1 METAWNKHLRRS
13 RITMKSKLFIFILAF
28 SALFIAG
35 NAAFFS
41 VTGLSHLFAG
51 AFWSVVIMASSLEL
65 GKLVTASFLHRYW
78 TTLSRWIKIYLVS
91 GCLILVGITSI
102 GIFGYLSKAYQGST
116 LQLNEITLE
125 LNLYE
130 EELDRLKE
138 NKAYLQEE
146 MDIQIN
152 SLPDNYITARRNLR
166 NEYYEQISKV
176 TSQITNVTSEIS
188 DLKISILQTRA
199 DVGPILYVADAFN
212 TDVDTVVKWLI
223 FILILVFDP
232 LAVALVLATNIA
244 IQKYKE
250 DKDKPN
256 KVQPRIERKIVK
268 VPVKSVEERLK
279 QDTITKEPLIAE
291 ENKAPSLKRTLNPD
305 ESSKSF

>member
-1 METAWNKHLRRS
+1 
-13 RITMKSKLFIFILAF
+13 MKSKLFIFILAF

-176 TSQITNVTSEIS
+176 TSQITTVTSEIS
-188 DLKISILQTRA
+188 DLKISILQTGA

-244 IQKYKE
+244 ITKYKE
-250 DKDKPN
+250 DEN
-256 KVQPRIERKIVK
+256 KKETTSIEREIVR
-268 VPVKSVEERLK
+268 VPVKSIEDNFK
-279 QDTITKEPLIAE
+279 KDNISKEPAA
-291 ENKAPSLKRTLNPD
+291 NKVDKTNKHISNIKPSGG
-305 ESSKSF
+305 SKSF

>member
-1 METAWNKHLRRS
+1 
-13 RITMKSKLFIFILAF
+13 MKSKLFIFLLAF

-41 VTGLSHLFAG
+41 ITGLSHLFAG

-65 GKLVTASFLHRYW
+65 GKLVAASFLHNYW
-78 TTLSRWIKIYLVS
+78 SVLSRWIKVYLVT
-91 GCLILVGITSI
+91 GCITLVIITSI

-116 LQLNEITLE
+116 LQLNEITLQ

-138 NKAYLQEE
+138 NKAYLKEE
-146 MDIQIN
+146 LDIQVN
-152 SLPDNYITARRNLR
+152 SLPDNYITAKKNLR
-166 NEYYEQISKV
+166 NEYYEQISIV
-176 TSQITNVTSEIS
+176 TTQISTVTSEIS
-188 DLKISILQTRA
+188 DLKISILQTGA
-199 DVGPILYVADAFN
+199 DVGPILYVADALN

-244 IQKYKE
+244 LSRLNSGK
-250 DKDKPN
+250 KDTGIT
-256 KVQPRIERKIVK
+256 RTIVK
-268 VPVKSVEERLK
+268 VPVNQIEPEPEQKPN
-279 QDTITKEPLIAE
+279 ITVT
-291 ENKAPSLKRTLNPD
+291 KAAKKKTTFVGGSDVNG
-305 ESSKSF
+305 

>member
-1 METAWNKHLRRS
+1 MGKASFK
-13 RITMKSKLFIFILAF
+13 KLAF

-41 VTGLSHLFAG
+41 ITGLSHLFAG

-130 EELDRLKE
+130 EE
-138 NKAYLQEE
+138 
-146 MDIQIN
+146 I
-152 SLPDNYITARRNLR
+152 
-166 NEYYEQISKV
+166 
-176 TSQITNVTSEIS
+176 
-188 DLKISILQTRA
+188 
-199 DVGPILYVADAFN
+199 
-212 TDVDTVVKWLI
+212 
-223 FILILVFDP
+223 
-232 LAVALVLATNIA
+232 
-244 IQKYKE
+244 
-250 DKDKPN
+250 
-256 KVQPRIERKIVK
+256 
-268 VPVKSVEERLK
+268 
-279 QDTITKEPLIAE
+279 DTIGRIKI
-291 ENKAPSLKRTLNPD
+291 KALD
-305 ESSKSF
+305 

>member
-1 METAWNKHLRRS
+1 
-13 RITMKSKLFIFILAF
+13 MKSKLFIFLLAF

-41 VTGLSHLFAG
+41 ITGLSHLFAG

-78 TTLSRWIKIYLVS
+78 HILSNWIKLYLVT
-91 GCLILVGITSI
+91 GCVVLVFITSI

-116 LQLNEITLE
+116 LQLNEISLQ

-130 EELDRLKE
+130 EELDRLVE

-146 MDIQIN
+146 MDIQVN
-152 SLPDNYITARRNLR
+152 SLPDNYVTARKNLR

-176 TSQITNVTSEIS
+176 TSQISNVTSEIS
-188 DLKISILQTRA
+188 DLKISILKTGA

-244 IQKYKE
+244 IQKYRE
-250 DKDKPN
+250 DKDKDKPTEAT
-256 KVQPRIERKIVK
+256 PRVERKTIK
-268 VPVKSVEERLK
+268 VPVTNIE
-279 QDTITKEPLIAE
+279 DNIITKEPKSAE
-291 ENKAPSLKRTLNPD
+291 ETPKPAQLQRDIKPQKT
-305 ESSKSF
+305 SKSF

>member
-1 METAWNKHLRRS
+1 
-13 RITMKSKLFIFILAF
+13 MKSKLFIFLLAF

-41 VTGLSHLFAG
+41 ITGLSHLFAG
-51 AFWSVVIMASSLEL
+51 AFWSVVIMTSSLEL

-116 LQLNEITLE
+116 LQLNEINLQ
-125 LNLYE
+125 LNIYE
-130 EELDRLKE
+130 EELDRLTE

-146 MDIQIN
+146 MDIQVS
-152 SLPDNYITARRNLR
+152 SLPDNYITARKNLR

-176 TSQITNVTSEIS
+176 TTQITNITSEIS
-188 DLKISILQTRA
+188 DLKMSMLKTGA
-199 DVGPILYVADAFN
+199 DVGPILYVADAF
-212 TDVDTVVKWLI
+212 DAEVDTVVKWLI

-244 IQKYKE
+244 IQRYKE
-250 DKDKPN
+250 LNSPPDP
-256 KVQPRIERKIVK
+256 VITEPRVERKVVTFPVSSIEDNIVN
-268 VPVKSVEERLK
+268 ENN
-279 QDTITKEPLIAE
+279 TKEPKPE
-291 ENKAPSLKRTLNPD
+291 ERKETSVKLTREIKPPKV
-305 ESSKSF
+305 

>member
-1 METAWNKHLRRS
+1 
-13 RITMKSKLFIFILAF
+13 MKSKLFIFILAF

-188 DLKISILQTRA
+188 DLKISILQTGA

-244 IQKYKE
+244 ISKYK
-250 DKDKPN
+250 KDEN
-256 KVQPRIERKIVK
+256 KEEPSPIEREIIR
-268 VPVKSVEERLK
+268 VPVKSIEDNFK
-279 QDTITKEPLIAE
+279 KDNISKEPAA
-291 ENKAPSLKRTLNPD
+291 NKVDKTNKHISNIKPSGG
-305 ESSKSF
+305 SKSF

>member
-1 METAWNKHLRRS
+1 
-13 RITMKSKLFIFILAF
+13 MKSKLFIFILAF

-152 SLPDNYITARRNLR
+152 SLPENYITARRNLR

-176 TSQITNVTSEIS
+176 TAQITTVTSEIS
-188 DLKISILQTRA
+188 DLKISILQTGA

-244 IQKYKE
+244 ITKYKE
-250 DKDKPN
+250 DEN
-256 KVQPRIERKIVK
+256 KKETTSIEREIVR
-268 VPVKSVEERLK
+268 VPVKSIEDNFK
-279 QDTITKEPLIAE
+279 KDNISKDPAA
-291 ENKAPSLKRTLNPD
+291 NKVDKTNKHISNIKPSGG
-305 ESSKSF
+305 SKSF

>member
-1 METAWNKHLRRS
+1 
-13 RITMKSKLFIFILAF
+13 MKSKLFIFILAF

-176 TSQITNVTSEIS
+176 TAQITTVTSEIS
-188 DLKISILQTRA
+188 DLKISILQTGA

-244 IQKYKE
+244 ITKYKE
-250 DKDKPN
+250 DEN
-256 KVQPRIERKIVK
+256 KKETTSIEREIVR
-268 VPVKSVEERLK
+268 VPVKSIEDNFK
-279 QDTITKEPLIAE
+279 KDNISKEPAA
-291 ENKAPSLKRTLNPD
+291 NKVDKTNKHISNIKPSGG
-305 ESSKSF
+305 SKSF

>member
-1 METAWNKHLRRS
+1 
-13 RITMKSKLFIFILAF
+13 MKSKLFIFLLAF

-41 VTGLSHLFAG
+41 ITGLSHLFAG

-146 MDIQIN
+146 MDIQIS

-176 TSQITNVTSEIS
+176 TSQITTVTSEIS
-188 DLKISILQTRA
+188 DLKISMLKTGA

-244 IQKYKE
+244 ITKYKG
-250 DKDKPN
+250 DKKKPLSH
-256 KVQPRIERKIVK
+256 IEREIVR
-268 VPVKSVEERLK
+268 VPVKSIEDNLKKDNISEEPVTAGPDK
-279 QDTITKEPLIAE
+279 VSSHTSTIKPGG
-291 ENKAPSLKRTLNPD
+291 
-305 ESSKSF
+305 SSKSF